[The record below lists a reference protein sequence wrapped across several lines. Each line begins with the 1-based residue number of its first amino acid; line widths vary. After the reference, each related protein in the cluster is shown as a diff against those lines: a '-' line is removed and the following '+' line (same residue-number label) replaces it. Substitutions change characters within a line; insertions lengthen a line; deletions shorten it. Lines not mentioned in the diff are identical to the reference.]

1 MTLYTY
7 PKLTDAKRDVELIRL
22 WISQK
27 SKTTQKTYITISRQF
42 LTFTG
47 KELEEVKLEDILL
60 WLESFQLRGKSQ
72 NTINNKLAA
81 IKSLFSFGI
90 KTGYLSAN
98 PASMIKTTKAKDA
111 LNERILL
118 DTEVKE
124 LINSAD
130 NERDRLI
137 LILLYILGLRISEL
151 VGLNWSDFQRGSSR
165 YPQVYP
171 LGRRRAQEQ
180 VPLQPTEESVT
191 VTIFGKGHKT
201 RTLLITRTLWSEL
214 QQLPSSDK
222 TEAVFLS
229 RFGNRLDRH
238 AIHRLI
244 KKAVEKA
251 GINPHTS
258 AHWLRHAHACHS
270 LNNGAGID
278 LLMKSLGHSSLAV
291 ISRYL
296 HVQPMMCTS
305 KFIDLE

>member
-1 MTLYTY
+1 MAINTY
-7 PKLTDAKRDVELIRL
+7 PNLTNASTDTELIRL

-27 SKTTQKTYITISRQF
+27 SLTTQKTYITISRQF
-42 LTFTG
+42 LIFAG
-47 KELEEVKLEDILL
+47 KQLHEVKLEDILL

-81 IKSLFSFGI
+81 IKSLFSFGV
-90 KTGYLSAN
+90 KTGYLFAN
-98 PASMIKTTKAKDA
+98 PASMIKTIKAKDA
-111 LNERILL
+111 LNERILQAE
-118 DTEVKE
+118 EVKN
-124 LINSAD
+124 LINVAD
-130 NERDRLI
+130 LERDRAI

-151 VGLNWSDFQRGSSR
+151 VGLNWSDFQ
-165 YPQVYP
+165 
-171 LGRRRAQEQ
+171 
-180 VPLQPTEESVT
+180 PTEEAIA

-214 QQLPSSDK
+214 KQLPRSEK

-291 ISRYL
+291 TSRYL
-296 HVQPMMCTS
+296 HVQPSECTS
-305 KFIDLE
+305 KFIDLD

>member
-1 MTLYTY
+1 MVLNIY
-7 PKLTDAKRDVELIRL
+7 PNLTDASTDSEIVRF

-27 SKTTQKTYITISRQF
+27 AQTTQKTYIMVARQF
-42 LTFTG
+42 LTFAG
-47 KELEEVKLEDILL
+47 KELRDIKLEDLLL

-81 IKSLFSFGI
+81 IKSLFSFGV

-98 PASMIKTTKAKDA
+98 PASMIKTTLAKDA
-111 LNERILL
+111 LNERILMAE
-118 DTEVKE
+118 EVKQ
-124 LINSAD
+124 LINAAS
-130 NERDRLI
+130 NERNRLI
-137 LILLYILGLRISEL
+137 LVLLYVLGLRISEL
-151 VGLNWSDFQRGSSR
+151 VGLNWSDFQ
-165 YPQVYP
+165 
-171 LGRRRAQEQ
+171 
-180 VPLQPTEESVT
+180 PTEDAIA

-201 RTLLITRTLWSEL
+201 RTLLINHQLWKQL
-214 QQLPSSDK
+214 QQLPKSDK

-244 KKAVEKA
+244 KKAVEKS

-278 LLMKSLGHSSLAV
+278 LVMKSLGHSSLAV
-291 ISRYL
+291 TSRYL
-296 HVQPMMCTS
+296 HVQPSECTS
-305 KFIDLE
+305 KFIDLD

>member
-1 MTLYTY
+1 VRTQHNKTDILLQSIMAINTY
-7 PKLTDAKRDVELIRL
+7 PLLTNASTDTELIRL

-27 SKTTQKTYITISRQF
+27 SPTTQKTYITISRQF
-42 LTFTG
+42 LTFAG
-47 KELEEVKLEDILL
+47 KKLQSVKLEDILL

-81 IKSLFSFGI
+81 IKSLFSFGV
-90 KTGYLSAN
+90 KTGYLFAN
-98 PASMIKTTKAKDA
+98 PASMIKTIKAKDA
-111 LNERILL
+111 LNERILQAS
-118 DTEVKE
+118 EVKE
-124 LINSAD
+124 LINSAT
-130 NERDRLI
+130 NERDRAI

-151 VGLNWSDFQRGSSR
+151 VGLNWSDFQ
-165 YPQVYP
+165 
-171 LGRRRAQEQ
+171 
-180 VPLQPTEESVT
+180 PTESAIA

-214 QQLPSSDK
+214 KQLPRSDK

-291 ISRYL
+291 TSRYL
-296 HVQPMMCTS
+296 HVQPSECTS
-305 KFIDLE
+305 KFIDID

>member
-1 MTLYTY
+1 MNIQTY
-7 PKLTDAKRDVELIRL
+7 PKLTDAHRDVELIRL

-27 SKTTQKTYITISRQF
+27 SPTTQKIYLTISRQF
-42 LTFTG
+42 LTFAG
-47 KELEEVKLEDILL
+47 KELQEIKLDDILL
-60 WLESFQLRGKSQ
+60 WLESFQLREFSQ

-81 IKSLFSFGI
+81 IKSLFSFGV
-90 KTGYLSAN
+90 KTGYLAAN
-98 PASMIKTTKAKDA
+98 PAAMIKTIKAKEA

-118 DTEVKE
+118 EQEVKE
-124 LINSAD
+124 LINAA
-130 NERDRLI
+130 ETQRGAAALAKRDRLI

-151 VGLNWSDFQRGSSR
+151 VGLNWSDFQ
-165 YPQVYP
+165 
-171 LGRRRAQEQ
+171 
-180 VPLQPTEESVT
+180 PTESEIA

-201 RTLLITRTLWSEL
+201 RTLLITHQLWEQLNEL
-214 QQLPSSDK
+214 PRSDK

-244 KKAVEKA
+244 KKAVEKS

-291 ISRYL
+291 TSRYL
-296 HVQPMMCTS
+296 HVQPSECTS
-305 KFIDLE
+305 KFIDLD

>member
-1 MTLYTY
+1 MALNTY
-7 PKLTDAKRDVELIRL
+7 PNLTNASTDTELIRL

-27 SKTTQKTYITISRQF
+27 SPTTQKTYITISRQF
-42 LTFTG
+42 LTFAG
-47 KELEEVKLEDILL
+47 KKLAEVKLEDILL
-60 WLESFQLRGKSQ
+60 WLESFQLRGFSQ
-72 NTINNKLAA
+72 NTVNNKLAA
-81 IKSLFSFGI
+81 LKSLYGFGV

-111 LNERILL
+111 LNERILQGE
-118 DTEVKE
+118 EVKE
-124 LINSAD
+124 LINSAS
-130 NERDRLI
+130 NERDRSI

-151 VGLNWSDFQRGSSR
+151 VGLNWSDFQ
-165 YPQVYP
+165 
-171 LGRRRAQEQ
+171 
-180 VPLQPTEESVT
+180 PTDDSVT

-201 RTLLITRTLWSEL
+201 RTLLITHQLWSEL
-214 QQLPSSDK
+214 QQLPRSEK

-229 RFGNRLDRH
+229 RFSNRLDRH

-291 ISRYL
+291 TSRYL
-296 HVQPMMCTS
+296 HVQPSECTS
-305 KFIDLE
+305 KFIELD

>member
-1 MTLYTY
+1 MVLNTY
-7 PKLTDAKRDVELIRL
+7 PLLTDASTDTELIRL

-27 SKTTQKTYITISRQF
+27 SLTTQKTYITVSRQF
-42 LTFTG
+42 LTFAG
-47 KELEEVKLEDILL
+47 KQLHEVKLEDILL
-60 WLESFQLRGKSQ
+60 WLESLQLRCKSQ

-81 IKSLFSFGI
+81 IKSLFSFGV

-98 PASMIKTTKAKDA
+98 PASMIRTTKAKDA
-111 LNERILL
+111 LNERILQAE
-118 DTEVKE
+118 EVKQ
-124 LINSAD
+124 LISAAST
-130 NERDRLI
+130 ERDRLI

-151 VGLNWSDFQRGSSR
+151 VGLNWSDFQ
-165 YPQVYP
+165 
-171 LGRRRAQEQ
+171 
-180 VPLQPTEESVT
+180 PTEEAIA

-201 RTLLITRTLWSEL
+201 RTLLITHQLYSEL
-214 QQLPSSDK
+214 KQLPRSEK

-244 KKAVEKA
+244 KKAVEEA
-251 GINPHTS
+251 GINPYTS

-291 ISRYL
+291 TSRYL
-296 HVQPMMCTS
+296 HIKPSECTS
-305 KFIDLE
+305 KFIDWG

>member
-1 MTLYTY
+1 MTINTY
-7 PKLTDAKRDVELIRL
+7 PTLTDAKRDVELIRL

-27 SKTTQKTYITISRQF
+27 PPTTQKTYITISRQF
-42 LTFTG
+42 LAFTG

-72 NTINNKLAA
+72 NTINNKLGA
-81 IKSLFSFGI
+81 IKSLFSFGV
-90 KTGYLSAN
+90 KTGYLRNN
-98 PASMIKTTKAKDA
+98 PASMIKTIKAKDA
-111 LNERILL
+111 LNERILQGE
-118 DTEVKE
+118 EVKE
-124 LINSAD
+124 LINAAT
-130 NERDRLI
+130 NQRDHSI

-151 VGLNWSDFQRGSSR
+151 VGLNWSDFQ
-165 YPQVYP
+165 
-171 LGRRRAQEQ
+171 
-180 VPLQPTEESVT
+180 PTDDSVT

-201 RTLLITRTLWSEL
+201 RTLLITHQLWSEL
-214 QQLPSSDK
+214 KQLPRSEK

-291 ISRYL
+291 TSRYL
-296 HVQPMMCTS
+296 HVQPSECTS
-305 KFIDLE
+305 KFIDLD

>member
-1 MTLYTY
+1 MTIHTY
-7 PKLTDAKRDVELIRL
+7 PKLTDAKQDTELIRL

-27 SKTTQKTYITISRQF
+27 SVTTQKTYITVSRQF
-42 LTFTG
+42 LTFAG
-47 KELEEVKLEDILL
+47 KELQEVKLEDILL

-81 IKSLFSFGI
+81 IKSLFSFGV

-111 LNERILL
+111 LNERILQAE
-118 DTEVKE
+118 EVKQ
-124 LINSAD
+124 LINAAINQRDAAALAS
-130 NERDRLI
+130 RDRAI

-151 VGLNWSDFQRGSSR
+151 VGLNWSDFQ
-165 YPQVYP
+165 
-171 LGRRRAQEQ
+171 
-180 VPLQPTEESVT
+180 PTEESVT

-201 RTLLITRTLWSEL
+201 RTLLITHHLWSEL
-214 QQLPSSDK
+214 KQLPRSEK

-291 ISRYL
+291 TSRYL
-296 HVQPMMCTS
+296 HVQPSECTS
-305 KFIDLE
+305 KFIDLD

>member
-1 MTLYTY
+1 MALNTY
-7 PKLTDAKRDVELIRL
+7 PNLTNAQNDTELIRL

-27 SKTTQKTYITISRQF
+27 SPTTQKTYISISRQF
-42 LTFTG
+42 LTFAG
-47 KELEEVKLEDILL
+47 KKLAEVKLEDILL
-60 WLESFQLRGKSQ
+60 WLESFQLRGFSQ
-72 NTINNKLAA
+72 NTVNNKLAA
-81 IKSLFSFGI
+81 IKSLFGFGV
-90 KTGYLSAN
+90 KTGYLRNN
-98 PASMIKTTKAKDA
+98 PASMIKTIKAKDA
-111 LNERILL
+111 LNERILQAS
-118 DTEVKE
+118 EVKE
-124 LINSAD
+124 LINSAT
-130 NERDRLI
+130 NERDAFGYAERNRAI

-151 VGLNWSDFQRGSSR
+151 VCLNWSDFQ
-165 YPQVYP
+165 
-171 LGRRRAQEQ
+171 
-180 VPLQPTEESVT
+180 PTDYAIA

-214 QQLPSSDK
+214 KQLPRSDQ

-291 ISRYL
+291 TSRYL
-296 HVQPMMCTS
+296 HVQPSECTS
-305 KFIDLE
+305 KFIDLD

>member
-1 MTLYTY
+1 MTINTY
-7 PKLTDAKRDVELIRL
+7 PKLTNAATDTELIRL

-27 SKTTQKTYITISRQF
+27 SLTTQKTYITISRQF
-42 LTFTG
+42 LTFAG
-47 KELEEVKLEDILL
+47 KELQEVKLEDILL

-81 IKSLFSFGI
+81 IKSLFSFGV
-90 KTGYLSAN
+90 KTGYLANN
-98 PASMIKTTKAKDA
+98 PASMIKTIKAKDA
-111 LNERILL
+111 LNERILQA
-118 DTEVKE
+118 DEVKN
-124 LINSAD
+124 LINVAS
-130 NERDRLI
+130 NERDRSI

-151 VGLNWSDFQRGSSR
+151 VGLNWSDFQ
-165 YPQVYP
+165 
-171 LGRRRAQEQ
+171 
-180 VPLQPTEESVT
+180 PTKESVT

-201 RTLLITRTLWSEL
+201 RTLLITQTLWSEL
-214 QQLPSSDK
+214 KQLPRSDK

-291 ISRYL
+291 TSRYL
-296 HVQPMMCTS
+296 HVQPSECTS
-305 KFIDLE
+305 KFIDLD

>member
-1 MTLYTY
+1 MTINTY
-7 PKLTDAKRDVELIRL
+7 PKLTNAATDTELIRL

-27 SKTTQKTYITISRQF
+27 SPTTQRTYITISRQF
-42 LTFTG
+42 LSFAG
-47 KELEEVKLEDILL
+47 KELQSVKLEDILL

-81 IKSLFSFGI
+81 IKSLFSFGV
-90 KTGYLSAN
+90 KTGYLFAN
-98 PASMIKTTKAKDA
+98 PASMIKTIKAKDA
-111 LNERILL
+111 LNERILQAE
-118 DTEVKE
+118 EVKN
-124 LINSAD
+124 LINAAT
-130 NERDRLI
+130 NERDRAI

-151 VGLNWSDFQRGSSR
+151 VGLNWSDFQ
-165 YPQVYP
+165 
-171 LGRRRAQEQ
+171 
-180 VPLQPTEESVT
+180 PTSEAIA

-214 QQLPSSDK
+214 KQLPRSET

-291 ISRYL
+291 TSRYL
-296 HVQPMMCTS
+296 HVQPSECTS
-305 KFIDLE
+305 KFIDF

>member
-1 MTLYTY
+1 MVLNTY
-7 PKLTDAKRDVELIRL
+7 PLLTDASTDSELIRF

-27 SKTTQKTYITISRQF
+27 AKTTQKTYIMVARQF
-42 LTFTG
+42 LTFSG
-47 KELEEVKLEDILL
+47 KELRDIKLEDILL

-81 IKSLFSFGI
+81 IKSLFSFGV
-90 KTGYLSAN
+90 KTGYLSLN
-98 PASMIKTTKAKDA
+98 PASMIKTTLAKDA
-111 LNERILL
+111 LNERILQAE
-118 DTEVKE
+118 EVKQ
-124 LINSAD
+124 LINAACS
-130 NERDRLI
+130 ERERLI
-137 LILLYILGLRISEL
+137 LVLLYILGLRISEL
-151 VGLNWSDFQRGSSR
+151 VGLNWSDF
-165 YPQVYP
+165 
-171 LGRRRAQEQ
+171 
-180 VPLQPTEESVT
+180 QPTEESVT

-201 RTLLITRTLWSEL
+201 RTLLISHQLWSEL
-214 QQLPSSDK
+214 QQLPSSEK

-291 ISRYL
+291 TSRYL
-296 HVQPMMCTS
+296 HVQPSECTS
-305 KFIDLE
+305 KFIDLD

>member
-1 MTLYTY
+1 M
-7 PKLTDAKRDVELIRL
+7 TDANLDVELIRL

-27 SKTTQKTYITISRQF
+27 SATTQKTYVTISRQF
-42 LTFTG
+42 LTFAG
-47 KELEEVKLEDILL
+47 KELHDVKLEDILL
-60 WLESFQLRGKSQ
+60 WLESFQLRGFSQ

-81 IKSLFSFGI
+81 IKSLFSFGV

-111 LNERILL
+111 LNERLLL
-118 DTEVKE
+118 DKEVKQ
-124 LINSAD
+124 LIEAAD
-130 NERDRLI
+130 NQRDLPCRYAKRNRAI

-151 VGLNWSDFQRGSSR
+151 VGLNWSDFQ
-165 YPQVYP
+165 
-171 LGRRRAQEQ
+171 
-180 VPLQPTEESVT
+180 PTEDSVT

-201 RTLLITRTLWSEL
+201 RTLLITHQLWSEL
-214 QQLPSSDK
+214 KQLPRSDK

-291 ISRYL
+291 TSRYL
-296 HVQPMMCTS
+296 HVQPSECTS
-305 KFIDLE
+305 KFIDLD

>member
-1 MTLYTY
+1 MTINTY
-7 PKLTDAKRDVELIRL
+7 PTLTDANQDVELIRL

-47 KELEEVKLEDILL
+47 KELAEVKLEDILL

-81 IKSLFSFGI
+81 IKSLFSFGV
-90 KTGYLSAN
+90 KTGYLEIN
-98 PASMIKTTKAKDA
+98 PASMIKTIKTKDA

-118 DTEVKE
+118 DKEVKE
-124 LINSAD
+124 LINAAST
-130 NERDRLI
+130 ERDRAI

-151 VGLNWSDFQRGSSR
+151 VGLNWSDFQ
-165 YPQVYP
+165 PI
-171 LGRRRAQEQ
+171 ED
-180 VPLQPTEESVT
+180 SVT

-201 RTLLITRTLWSEL
+201 RTLLITHQLWSEL
-214 QQLPSSDK
+214 QQLPRSDK

-291 ISRYL
+291 TSRYL
-296 HVQPMMCTS
+296 HVQPSECTS
-305 KFIDLE
+305 KFIELD

>member
-1 MTLYTY
+1 MVLNTY
-7 PKLTDAKRDVELIRL
+7 PNLTDASTDEQIIRF

-27 SKTTQKTYITISRQF
+27 AKTTQKTYIMVARQF
-42 LTFTG
+42 LTFAG
-47 KELEEVKLEDILL
+47 KELKEVKLEDILL

-81 IKSLFSFGI
+81 IKSLFSFGV

-111 LNERILL
+111 LNERILMAE
-118 DTEVKE
+118 EVKQ
-124 LINSAD
+124 LINAASSS
-130 NERDRLI
+130 RDRLI
-137 LILLYILGLRISEL
+137 LSLLYILGLRISEL
-151 VGLNWSDFQRGSSR
+151 VGLNWSDFQ
-165 YPQVYP
+165 PK
-171 LGRRRAQEQ
+171 
-180 VPLQPTEESVT
+180 EENVT

-201 RTLLITRTLWSEL
+201 RTLLITHQLWK
-214 QQLPSSDK
+214 QLLLLPRSDQ

-229 RFGNRLDRH
+229 RLGNRLDRH

-244 KKAVEKA
+244 KKAVEIS

-278 LLMKSLGHSSLAV
+278 LVMKSLGHSSLAV
-291 ISRYL
+291 TSRYL
-296 HVQPMMCTS
+296 HVQPSECTS
-305 KFIDLE
+305 KFIDLD